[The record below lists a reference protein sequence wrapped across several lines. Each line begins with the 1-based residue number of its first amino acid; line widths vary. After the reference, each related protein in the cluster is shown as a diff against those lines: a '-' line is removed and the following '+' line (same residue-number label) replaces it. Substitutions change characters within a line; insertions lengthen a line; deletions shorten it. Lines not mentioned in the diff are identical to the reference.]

1 MPDTDFINFKLGLGI
16 ASSCSVERNSELGQA
31 QNMSTNQKF
40 LMVIYMTH
48 NHDSGI
54 DSYWFILRQK
64 EIVEIKLFFMT

>member
-1 MPDTDFINFKLGLGI
+1 LPDTDFINFKLGLGI

-54 DSYWFILRQK
+54 DSY
-64 EIVEIKLFFMT
+64 